1 MQAHTQIVLV
11 SVFSSF
17 GVLGDLRPLI
27 AIVKPQLTT
36 KQEMYNSVNSNLTY
50 RSDLAFII
58 ANQKLCLY
66 TSYVLLV
73 PAYI

>member
-1 MQAHTQIVLV
+1 MQAHIQIFLA
-11 SVFSSF
+11 SALSSF
-17 GVLGDLRPLI
+17 GVFDDLRPLI

-36 KQEMYNSVNSNLTY
+36 KQEMYNSINSNLTY

-66 TSYVLLV
+66 TPYVLV
-73 PAYI
+73 PDCI